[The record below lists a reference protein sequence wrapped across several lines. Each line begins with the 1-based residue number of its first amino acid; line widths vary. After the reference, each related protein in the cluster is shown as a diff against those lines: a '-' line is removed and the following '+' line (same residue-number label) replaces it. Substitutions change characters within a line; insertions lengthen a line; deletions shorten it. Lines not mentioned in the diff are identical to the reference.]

1 MAEDTDINIQYSA
14 AGVHFDAAP
23 AVIMNKVVE
32 Y

>member
-23 AVIMNKVVE
+23 AVIIVE

>member
-14 AGVHFDAAP
+14 AGVQFDAAP
-23 AVIMNKVVE
+23 AVIIVE